1 MPPRRTAGAI
11 AWIAA
16 ASGFLI
22 LEAMSAHAVPAYSY
36 VHDYISSLGVPA
48 RSPRAGMMNAAFA
61 VQGVLLL
68 LGALLLA
75 GASRHTRLF
84 VGLVALN
91 TVGNVVVA
99 AVHSGSPLHGWG
111 ALLAIAGGNAAILA
125 GARCVPQLFEAR
137 WYRVLSQCV
146 AALGFVGLVL
156 FVVGASGRTSV
167 PWVGIWERLSVYS
180 ILLWQALSAVFAL
193 LSAGRGD

>member
-1 MPPRRTAGAI
+1 
-11 AWIAA
+11 
-16 ASGFLI
+16 
-22 LEAMSAHAVPAYSY
+22 MSAHAVPAYSY

-125 GARCVPQLFEAR
+125 GARCVPQLSRRGGIASYSVRRRSRIRRPGVVCCRCLGQDQRAVGRNLGTSQRLLDPALAGAICGVRPAFGRPRRLKAAR
-137 WYRVLSQCV
+137 T
-146 AALGFVGLVL
+146 G
-156 FVVGASGRTSV
+156 
-167 PWVGIWERLSVYS
+167 
-180 ILLWQALSAVFAL
+180 
-193 LSAGRGD
+193 